1 MYVVVIKHIM
11 KITPTKYHDFN
22 ILQQCDE
29 NQIDLL
35 EKEKKKNIKQI
46 LSLNKVLDRNL
57 TNFIKQFDF
66 QFCLSKREIQSQS
79 MKLRKY

>member
-1 MYVVVIKHIM
+1 MYVVIIKYIM

-29 NQIDLL
+29 SQIDLL
-35 EKEKKKNIKQI
+35 EKEKKNIKQI

-66 QFCLSKREIQSQS
+66 QFYLSKREIQSQS